1 MTTGRHIWYYLVPA
15 LLVLQAGEPC
25 AAASLDGQK
34 SLEGLTRDLSSKFSR
49 VDQMIPEELER
60 LQSLAH
66 GLLLFDVREPAEFAV
81 ARLRGAEW
89 MSPDIGARELAARI
103 GTGAAGKTV
112 VFYCSVGYRSSKVA
126 NRVRETLTALGAR
139 RVVNLQGGIFAWHN
153 TGRELVDARGE
164 TIHVHP
170 YDRRWGRYLDF
181 DNLAR
186 TIPAD

>member
-1 MTTGRHIWYYLVPA
+1 MTRGRHLCCCLVLAALA
-15 LLVLQAGEPC
+15 LLAARPC
-25 AAASLDGQK
+25 ATASPDGQK
-34 SLEGLTRDLSSKFSR
+34 SLEGLTRDLSAKFSR

-60 LQSLAH
+60 LRSR
-66 GLLLFDVREPAEFAV
+66 GSDLLLFDVREPAEFSV

-89 MSPDIGARELAARI
+89 LSPDISARELAARI

-112 VFYCSVGYRSSKVA
+112 VLYCSVGYRSSKVA
-126 NRVRETLTALGAR
+126 DRVREALTALGAR
-139 RVVNLQGGIFAWHN
+139 RVVNLQGGIFTWHN

-186 TIPAD
+186 TAPSE